1 MGTAD
6 VVIIGAGISGLS
18 TAFHLARAGVRRVVV
33 VERRHV
39 AAEATGKSGAL
50 VRAGYDDATET
61 RLALEG
67 LRQFTS
73 WRELVGGDCGLR
85 QVGLLVLTPPERR
98 NFQEASLTKQR
109 ELGVN
114 ARTVS
119 ADEAREIDPSLWCAH
134 ESHITYEPD
143 AGYADPNAASHSLA
157 KVATDLGV
165 ELRLE
170 TTVTRVLTASDRVTG
185 VETTGGNIGSPVVL
199 VAAGAWA
206 NKLFEPL
213 GIDLDMSPI
222 LARVSLFR
230 WTAERSPRHATCID
244 RFGEGCWF
252 RPVEGDH
259 TLVGAES
266 GLGRVGADPDSYS
279 ETPSQD
285 YVDRCRGAL
294 VGRYPAMR
302 HSTMRGA
309 WAGVLM
315 RSRDSRPIIDRL
327 DHYYEGLFCMAADS
341 GTSFKTGPAIG
352 RCLAEWIT
360 EGEAKTV
367 DLTPL
372 GSTRFDGQG
381 PAGAPGEETE
391 GATVSR

>member
-1 MGTAD
+1 MATAD

-18 TAFHLARAGVRRVVV
+18 TAFHLARAGVRRVVI

-50 VRAGYDDATET
+50 VRAGYGDETET

-67 LRQFTS
+67 IRQFTS
-73 WRELVGGDCGLR
+73 WHELVGGDCGLR
-85 QVGLLVLTPPERR
+85 QVGLLILTPPERR
-98 NFQEASLTKQR
+98 DLQEASLTKQR

-114 ARTVS
+114 TRTIS

-157 KVATDLGV
+157 KAATDLGV

-170 TTVTRVLTASDRVTG
+170 TTVTRVLTAGGRVTG
-185 VETTGGNIGSPVVL
+185 VETTGGNIASPVVL

-206 NKLFEPL
+206 NKVFEPL

-222 LARVSLFR
+222 LARVALFR

-252 RPVEGDH
+252 RPVEGNH

-266 GLGRVGADPDSYS
+266 GLGRVGADPDNYS
-279 ETPSQD
+279 ETPSQY
-285 YVDRCRGAL
+285 YVDRCREAL
-294 VGRYPAMR
+294 VGRFPAMK

-309 WAGVLM
+309 WAGILM

-360 EGEAKTV
+360 EGEPKTV
-367 DLTPL
+367 DLTSL
-372 GSTRFDGQG
+372 GSKRFDGQDHG
-381 PAGAPGEETE
+381 GAPGQEAE

>member
-1 MGTAD
+1 MATAD

-50 VRAGYDDATET
+50 VRAGYDDETET

-67 LRQFTS
+67 LKQFTS

-85 QVGLLVLTPPERR
+85 QVGLLILTPPERR
-98 NFQEASLTKQR
+98 DLQEASLTKQR

-114 ARTVS
+114 VRTVS
-119 ADEAREIDPSLWCAH
+119 ADEAREIDPSLWCADV
-134 ESHITYEPD
+134 SHITYEPD

-157 KVATDLGV
+157 KAATDLGV

-170 TTVTRVLTASDRVTG
+170 TTVTRVLTTGDKVTG
-185 VETTGGNIGSPVVL
+185 VETTGGTIGSPVVL

-213 GIDLDMSPI
+213 GINLDMSPI
-222 LARVSLFR
+222 LARVALFR
-230 WTAERSPRHATCID
+230 WTAERSPKHATCID
-244 RFGEGCWF
+244 RFGEGSWF
-252 RPVEGDH
+252 RPVEGNH

-266 GLGRVGADPDSYS
+266 GLGRVGADPDNYS

-294 VGRYPAMR
+294 VRRFPVMK

-327 DHYYEGLFCMAADS
+327 AHYDGLFCMAADS

-367 DLTPL
+367 DLTSL
-372 GSTRFDGQG
+372 RSTRFDGHG
-381 PAGAPGEETE
+381 PGGAPGQEAT